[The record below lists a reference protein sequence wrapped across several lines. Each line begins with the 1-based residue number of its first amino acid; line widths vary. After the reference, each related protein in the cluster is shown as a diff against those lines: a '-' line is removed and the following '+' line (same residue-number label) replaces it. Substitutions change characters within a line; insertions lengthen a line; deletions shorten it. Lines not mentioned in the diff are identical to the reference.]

1 MSKDLWVGEVP
12 CASTE
17 RMVQLYISETGDLLF
32 FVRPLGKN
40 KLEPFDIEAEESAEA
55 LGLTSPCMILSRDYE
70 EDPIRALILYFG
82 AKLVNKPRIVQYS
95 IKWMES
101 APVFDEIDDEWRD
114 EQERARA
121 FLRNSIHMFG
131 ECATGPSHY
140 SWESTP
146 RDDAHEFLY
155 RLREWADS
163 HGKGYPLP
171 TWIEASIRSN
181 EYFHAMLWS
190 GAYEFTQRNLR
201 GLASATTQFQDALTW
216 ADEDRWGNE
225 AAALMAGNRLYV
237 LAKTLRGKF
246 HD

>member
-1 MSKDLWVGEVP
+1 MSKDLWVGEIP
-12 CASTE
+12 CATTE

-32 FVRPLGKN
+32 FVRPLGEN
-40 KLEPFDIEAEESAEA
+40 RLEPFDIGAEEAAEA

-101 APVFDEIDDEWRD
+101 APVFDEIDDDWRD

-131 ECATGPSHY
+131 KCATGPSRY
-140 SWESTP
+140 SWESKP
-146 RDDAHEFLY
+146 REDAREFVI
-155 RLREWADS
+155 RLAEWADS
-163 HGKGYPLP
+163 HGKGWPLP
-171 TWIEASIRSN
+171 DWISGSVMASAD
-181 EYFHAMLWS
+181 FHPMLWS
-190 GAYEFTQRNLR
+190 AAYEFTQRNLR
-201 GLASATTQFQDALTW
+201 GLASATTQFQDSLTR
-216 ADEDRWGNE
+216 ADADRWGDD
-225 AAALMAGNRLYV
+225 AAALMAGNRLYL
-237 LAKTLRGKF
+237 LAKSLRGKT